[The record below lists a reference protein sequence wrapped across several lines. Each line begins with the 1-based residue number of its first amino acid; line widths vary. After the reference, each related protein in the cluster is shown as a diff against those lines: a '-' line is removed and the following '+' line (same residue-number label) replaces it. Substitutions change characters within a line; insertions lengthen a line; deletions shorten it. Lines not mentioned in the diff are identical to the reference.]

1 MSKPILISGVQPSG
15 KLHIG
20 NYISALKHF
29 VYLQNSG
36 RYQCYFFIADLHSLT
51 ADFNPS
57 EKYRQIID
65 TALNFLAAGIDPK
78 KSVIFVQSQIPEH
91 SELAWILNTI
101 TPFGELKRMVQFKD
115 KSGRQDEINVGLFDY
130 PVLQAADILLYDAE
144 FVPVGEDQLQHLEL
158 TRTLARKFNS
168 KFPAKGGSA
177 SGGKK
182 VFTEP
187 KELLNETPKIMSLLD
202 PDKKMSK
209 SFPETCLFLDDS
221 AEAIKEKIKRAA
233 TDSGREVKYRPESKP
248 AISNLMRIY
257 QGFGELSLKEI
268 EKKFQDVSYV
278 QFKKD
283 LAELIIE
290 NLRPFHARKKIFSKK
305 TGFVEKILEQGRKK
319 ASAKAIKKINQ
330 VKKILGLTKK

>member
-20 NYISALKHF
+20 NYISALKNF

-36 RYQCYFFIADLHSLT
+36 RYDCYFFIADLHSLT
-51 ADFNPS
+51 ADFNS
-57 EKYRQIID
+57 AEKYKQIID
-65 TALNFLAAGIDPK
+65 TALNFLAAGINPK
-78 KSVIFVQSQIPEH
+78 KSTIFVQSQIPEH

-115 KSGRQDEINVGLFDY
+115 KSQRQDEINVGLFDY

-168 KFPAKGGSA
+168 KFSK
-177 SGGKK
+177 GGKK
-182 VFTEP
+182 IFTEP
-187 KELLNETPKIMSLLD
+187 KELLTETPKIMSLLD
-202 PDKKMSK
+202 PSKKMSK
-209 SFPETCLFLDDS
+209 SSPETCLFLDDS
-221 AEAIKEKIKRAA
+221 AEIIKEKIKRAA
-233 TDSGREVKYRPESKP
+233 TDSGREIKYHPESKP

-257 QGFGELSLKEI
+257 QGFSDLPIKKI
-268 EKKFQDVSYV
+268 EQKFKDATYS

-283 LAELIIE
+283 LSELVIE
-290 NLRPFHARKKIFSKK
+290 SLRPFHARKKLISKK
-305 TGFVEKILEQGRKK
+305 PNAVEKILEQGRKK
-319 ASAKAIKKINQ
+319 ASSKAIKKIKE
-330 VKKILGLTKK
+330 VKKVLGLSKK